1 MADAGRLF
9 RHVPNVLSAARL
21 ASTPVLLFLAVT
33 RREDPFTWL
42 LVAAMLSDIAD
53 GLIARAFRYTSRL
66 GAQLD
71 SIADLLLLAAAA
83 YGVWVF
89 HPYVVHDYWP
99 VFAAWAVA
107 NLVELGAALARY
119 GRPSSFHALTVR
131 LGAYLL
137 GIFIGVLFLFG
148 FYPWLMY
155 LAVAVSV
162 LGNLE
167 ELALIVLLPE
177 WRENVGGLWRV
188 LRQRREAP
196 AR

>member
-1 MADAGRLF
+1 MAHPSRLS
-9 RHVPNVLSAARL
+9 RQIPNVLSTARL
-21 ASTPVLLFLAVT
+21 ASTPVLFFLAAT

-53 GLIARAFRYTSRL
+53 GLIARTFHLTSRL

-71 SIADLLLLAAAA
+71 SIADLLLLAVSG

-89 HPYVVHDYWP
+89 HPYIVTDYWP
-99 VFAAWAVA
+99 VFAAWLAA
-107 NLVELGAALARY
+107 NLVELGAALLRY
-119 GRPSSFHALTVR
+119 GRPSSFHALSVR
-131 LGAYLL
+131 IGAYLL

-167 ELALIVLLPE
+167 ELALIALLPQ

-188 LRQRREAP
+188 LRQRREVPAP
-196 AR
+196 